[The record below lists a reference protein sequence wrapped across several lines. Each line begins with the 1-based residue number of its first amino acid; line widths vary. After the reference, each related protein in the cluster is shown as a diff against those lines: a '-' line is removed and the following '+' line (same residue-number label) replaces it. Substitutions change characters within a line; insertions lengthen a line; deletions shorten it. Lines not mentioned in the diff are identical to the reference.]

1 MTRRGLRSLHGLL
14 AGVAVLL
21 NVSCSGNLVTTQ
33 EQQPP
38 PKQYTEKLEFELT
51 EANVRNY
58 FMRYDGVASHALTT
72 SGLAPRVVWAFPAEN
87 TGIGVW
93 FYPPAQPTE
102 LVMTTKLAPV
112 ERADGM
118 WGVTSTLTSDAS
130 QLRVKK
136 AVLGNVRNVR
146 DYFYGATI
154 PPEFDYALDADD
166 ASATLRLNCLDGV
179 HHIELKLEYLNGTK
193 GGIEGSQLV
202 FHAGPSGKIELKATA
217 LIDYPQLTGIPK
229 EQLVTADAAN
239 NATALNALA
248 FLSYEEKLMAGSW
261 RFLTYFG
268 RDTLL
273 SLRMLMP
280 VLQPRVMEAGLGA
293 VVDRIGTNG
302 QVAHEEAL
310 GDYAW
315 VVRVGNKEQPPPP
328 PGNMFSTWLDY
339 KMIDADFILPAV
351 IAEYAATPT
360 GRDRIQAFLNRKTP
374 SGETYQAA
382 LKRNIDLVV
391 QRATPFTQNPMATNL
406 VAIMHPEVGNWRDS
420 GAGLGFGK
428 YPYDVNVSLVPA
440 ALRGA
445 ASLYA
450 NGLMGA
456 DTSRATTLNSMAA
469 VWEQEAPPFF
479 EIQVDPSTAMERVSA
494 YATSKGL
501 DPAPAVASITTPITY
516 RAVSLDKDGVPVP
529 VMNTDDG
536 FVMLFNKPSDA
547 FLQEAAGRIIRPFPA
562 GLRTEVGLVVANTAY
577 DIFNSN
583 LQKTFTRGDYHGTV
597 IWSWQ
602 QAMLAAGLERQL
614 KRTDLQAETLSQL
627 RSAQTELWKVIQ
639 AASGLHTGEL
649 WSWKAQNGKTVY
661 DSFADAAVAEKRFVD
676 ESNAAQLW
684 STVYLAVQPPK

>member
-1 MTRRGLRSLHGLL
+1 MARRGLRPLQSLL
-14 AGVAVLL
+14 AGTALLL
-21 NVSCSGNLVTTQ
+21 NLSCSGNLVKP

-38 PKQYTEKLEFELT
+38 GQHGETLEFELS

-58 FMRYDGVASHALTT
+58 FFRQDGVAAHALTT
-72 SGLAPRVVWAFPAEN
+72 SGLAPRAVWAFPAEN

-102 LVMTTKLAPV
+102 IVMEGKLSPV
-112 ERADGM
+112 ERDDGM
-118 WGVTSTLTSDAS
+118 WGITSTLTSDAS
-130 QLRVKK
+130 LLRVKK

-154 PPEFDYALDADD
+154 PPEFDYEIVEG
-166 ASATLRLNCLDGV
+166 ASSITLRLNCLDGI
-179 HHIELKLEYLNGTK
+179 HHIELMLEYLNGTK
-193 GGIEGSQLV
+193 GGIEGSQIV
-202 FHAGPSGKIELKATA
+202 FRAGPSGKIELKATA
-217 LIDYPQLTGIPK
+217 LIDYPQLTPINKG
-229 EQLVTADAAN
+229 ELVTAEAAN
-239 NATALNALA
+239 NPTALNALA

-273 SLRMLMP
+273 SVRMLMP

-293 VVDRIGTNG
+293 VIDRIGTNG

-315 VVRVGNKEQPPPP
+315 VVRVGNKEEPPPP
-328 PGNMFSTWLDY
+328 PGTMFSTWLDY

-351 IAEYAATPT
+351 LADYAATPT
-360 GRDRIQAFLNRKTP
+360 GQQRIQEFLNRKTP
-374 SGETYQAA
+374 SGETYQSA

-391 QRATPFTQNPMATNL
+391 ERATPFTQDSVATNL
-406 VAIMHPEVGNWRDS
+406 VAIIHPEVGNWRDS

-450 NGLMGA
+450 AGLMGA
-456 DTSRATTLNSMAA
+456 DTSRATTLNVMAA
-469 VWEQEAPPFF
+469 VWEEQAPPLF
-479 EIQVDPSTAMERVSA
+479 EIQVDEATAKERVSA

-501 DPAPAVASITTPITY
+501 DPAPAVASIIGPITY
-516 RAVSLDKDGVPVP
+516 RAVSLSATGAPVP

-536 FVMLFNKPSDA
+536 FILLFNNPSDA
-547 FLQEAAGRIIRPFPA
+547 FLQEAAGRILRPFPA
-562 GLRTEVGLVVANTAY
+562 GLRTDVGLVVANTAL
-577 DIFNSN
+577 DTFGST
-583 LQKTFTRGDYHGTV
+583 LQRTFTRGDYHGTV

-614 KRTDLQAETLSQL
+614 QRTNLQPETISQL
-627 RSAQTELWKVIQ
+627 RAAQTELWKVIQ
-639 AASGLHTGEL
+639 AASALNTGEL

-661 DSFADAAVAEKRFVD
+661 DSFADAAVAEDRFVD

>member
-1 MTRRGLRSLHGLL
+1 MTRRGLRSLHSVL
-14 AGVAVLL
+14 AGTALLL
-21 NVSCSGNLVTTQ
+21 NLSCAGNLA
-33 EQQPP
+33 QPEP
-38 PKQYTEKLEFELT
+38 PQPHQHGETLEFELT

-58 FMRYDGVASHALTT
+58 FFRQDGVAAHALTT

-93 FYPPAQPTE
+93 FYPPAQSTE
-102 LVMTTKLAPV
+102 IVMDTQLAPV

-130 QLRVKK
+130 LLRVKK

-154 PPEFDYALDADD
+154 PPEFDYEVIQG
-166 ASATLRLNCLDGV
+166 ASSITLRLNCLDGI
-179 HHIELKLEYLNGTK
+179 HHIELILEFLNGTK
-193 GGIEGSQLV
+193 GGIEGSQIV
-202 FHAGPSGKIELKATA
+202 FHAGSSGKIQLKATA
-217 LIDYPQLTGIPK
+217 LIDYPQLTPINK
-229 EQLVTADAAN
+229 SELVTSEAAN
-239 NATALNALA
+239 NPTALNALA

-273 SLRMLMP
+273 SVRMLMP

-293 VVDRIGTNG
+293 VIDRIGANG

-328 PGNMFSTWLDY
+328 PGTMFSTWLDY

-351 IAEYAATPT
+351 VADYAATPT
-360 GRDRIQAFLNRKTP
+360 GQQRMQAFLNHKTP

-382 LKRNIDLVV
+382 LKRNIDLVA
-391 QRATPFTQNPMATNL
+391 QRATPFFEDPAATHL
-406 VAIMHPEVGNWRDS
+406 VAIIHPEVGNWRDS

-445 ASLYA
+445 ARLYA
-450 NGLMGA
+450 AGLMGA
-456 DTSRATTLNSMAA
+456 DTSRATTLNAMAA
-469 VWEQEAPPFF
+469 VWEQQAPPLF
-479 EIQVDPSTAMERVSA
+479 EIQLPEPTAKDRVSE

-501 DPAPAVASITTPITY
+501 DPTAAVASITGPLTY
-516 RAVSLDKDGVPVP
+516 RAVSLTADGVPVP

-536 FVMLFNKPSDA
+536 FIFLFNNPSDE
-547 FLQEAAGRIIRPFPA
+547 FLREAAGRIIRPFPA
-562 GLRTEVGLVVANTAY
+562 GLRTDVGLVVANTAL
-577 DIFNSN
+577 DTFGSS
-583 LQKTFTRGDYHGTV
+583 LQRTFTRGDYHGTV

-614 KRTDLQAETLSQL
+614 KRTDLQAETIAQL
-627 RSAQTELWKVIQ
+627 RAAQTELWKVIQ
-639 AASGLHTGEL
+639 ATRTLNTGEL

-684 STVYLAVQPPK
+684 STVYLAVQPPR